1 MPNKYTS
8 EYFFERLK
16 QIRRVMQTLKSYK
29 ALRDLMAIKEVMPS
43 IGHVNT
49 RQGLEK

>member
-16 QIRRVMQTLKSYK
+16 QIRQVMKKLEKYKPLKEI
-29 ALRDLMAIKEVMPS
+29 MATKEMTIDMS
-43 IGHVNT
+43 CVNI

>member
-1 MPNKYTS
+1 MPKIYTS

-16 QIRRVMQTLKSYK
+16 QIRQIMKTLKSYK
-29 ALRDLMAIKEVMPS
+29 TLKELMSTKEITLEMIP
-43 IGHVNT
+43 VNT